1 MAITIIKSI
10 DLARDVKDL
19 ILYSTVRF
27 NDVSVKNKIF
37 ATDDNDFLLIKKSI
51 DSDPVIISADLVD
64 DDFITRA
71 IRG

>member
-1 MAITIIKSI
+1 MTTIIKSI

-19 ILYSTVRF
+19 IIFSTVKFDDITVR
-27 NDVSVKNKIF
+27 NKIF

-51 DSDPVIISADLVD
+51 DCDPTIISADLVD
-64 DDFITRA
+64 DAFITEA